1 MNDQRLENII
11 GQLLRAGVLLAA
23 AVVFAGGVLYLV
35 QHHSRRVDYRS
46 FSAGSEDLRTLAG
59 IARRAATGNSEGLI
73 QLGLLL
79 LIATPVARVVM
90 AIIGFELERDRM
102 YTVVSLIVL
111 CVLLFS
117 LMHAT

>member
-11 GQLLRAGVLLAA
+11 GQLLRAGVLIAA

-35 QHHSRRVDYRS
+35 QNHSRHVNYQT
-46 FSAGSEDLRTLAG
+46 FSAGSENLRNLPGIVKLAAG
-59 IARRAATGNSEGLI
+59 LDSEGLI
-73 QLGLLL
+73 QLGLVL

-90 AIIGFELERDRM
+90 AIAGFQLERDYM
-102 YTVVSLIVL
+102 YVIVSLIVL
-111 CVLLFS
+111 GVLLFS